1 MIFRY
6 YARYAALIGLLNII
20 LERKDDPI
28 CRLEF
33 HFLEL
38 GKVDPNKPIEEM
50 SQIERLAVYLR
61 YADDENYKDS
71 AAEGAAQV
79 PLLNFFC
86 YFIPSTRQLPHPFRA
101 LRRCSTIRSYR
112 RP

>member
-28 CRLEF
+28 CRIEF

-71 AAEGAAQV
+71 AQEKREIAKNFKQTGIPIEVIAENTG
-79 PLLNFFC
+79 LSCEEIEKL
-86 YFIPSTRQLPHPFRA
+86 
-101 LRRCSTIRSYR
+101 
-112 RP
+112 